1 MRQRGEKYWEW
12 VDAQQ
17 HSRSHAEELSNGK
30 EIDVGVRLSTTGA
43 IQVFIGVYDRSGEA
57 VFEEYIRHSTA
68 DSLSEALLA
77 GVERA
82 RWLAS
87 SLPRACTG

>member
-12 VDAQQ
+12 VDTHQ
-17 HSRSHAEELSNGK
+17 HSRCHAEELPDGK
-30 EIDVGVRLSTTGA
+30 EIDVGVRMASSGA

-57 VFEEYIRHSTA
+57 IFEEYNQKTDA
-68 DSLSEALLA
+68 DSISDALLK

-87 SLPRACTG
+87 SLARASSG

>member
-12 VDAQQ
+12 VDAHQ
-17 HSRSHAEELSNGK
+17 HNRSHAEELPNGK
-30 EIDVGVRLSTTGA
+30 EIDVGVRLSSSGA
-43 IQVFIGVYDRSGEA
+43 IQMFIGVYDRSGEA
-57 VFEEYIRHSTA
+57 IFEEYVRKADA
-68 DSLSEALLA
+68 DSLSDALLT

-87 SLPRACTG
+87 SLPRASSG